1 MICTGP
7 QPPELE
13 AAPPIVPII
22 QSPLKQSLLTAAM
35 FCGFNSVVQGV
46 TCGIIGSPDKAAEDG
61 EKEPPAL
68 DGLRAPSRVKKDPKA
83 VIEFTITVNGSV
95 KVDTAWPPLLFLFS
109 RSLVNICCLNDTASS
124 SFSSTQK

>member
-13 AAPPIVPII
+13 APPPIADTVI
-22 QSPLKQSLLTAAM
+22 QSPLKQSLLTAM

-83 VIEFTITVNGSV
+83 VIEFTITVNGTV

-109 RSLVNICCLNDTASS
+109 LSLSRQYAVV
-124 SFSSTQK
+124 